1 MHKTRSRKGMVL
13 PLSLFAFVAV
23 LGLVATL
30 GGLNQG
36 VKTQIYRTNNHQLSF
51 LIAYSAF
58 SRVCA
63 KVHSFS
69 WPNRPFRNEPY
80 TETKVSFQGGH
91 YDLFVENTAGKNL
104 QADIYIRTHLAGISR
119 LYFWRIRVNEDL
131 LDVSN
136 NIIVEMYATADPE
149 DFPTFNGARVIAG
162 KVDNMLSKRAAN
174 QKKSDR
180 LTSELVQISDPAGIL
195 AKIGARVPE
204 DFQNDW
210 PISTSEQAMNN
221 KPPVSIAGIEP
232 QPAGEKPGAVGPGA
246 ASPNPASSQNPSSPS
261 DDSGSQNSSDNPSSS
276 QDTMT
281 GNNINSLAQQ
291 ILSSSEQMLTSSTS
305 AWSAVDAAGGL
316 SNTAAAQ
323 DHFEQAGLSQSET
336 MEALDDLISESKT
349 GIDEAPSPAAREAM
363 EEMVAQ
369 TVAAAMKNVM
379 AALAPATE
387 HHLTN
392 YAGYL
397 NTITTSEAA
406 EQVLADWQAGE
417 AGVQAD
423 LDKLSS
429 MKSSVS
435 GYSMPPEIRQ
445 TMEDAVAAAAARLAV
460 HKASVAAAEARVAEL
475 KALEAQASSLPD
487 PTADPTINP
496 PPVAPPETQTW

>member
-80 TETKVSFQGGH
+80 TETKVPYQGGH

-136 NIIVEMYATADPE
+136 SIIVEMYATSDPD
-149 DFPTFNGARVIAG
+149 DFPSVNGARVIAG
-162 KVDNMLSKRAAN
+162 KVENMLAQRAAN

-180 LTSELVQISDPAGIL
+180 LTSELVQISDPVSIL
-195 AKIGARVPE
+195 EKIGARVPE
-204 DFQNDW
+204 DFQKDW
-210 PISTSEQAMNN
+210 PVSPAEEAINN
-221 KPPVSIAGIEP
+221 KPPVTIAGIEP
-232 QPAGEKPGAVGPGA
+232 QPAGEKPGADGPG
-246 ASPNPASSQNPSSPS
+246 SSPS
-261 DDSGSQNSSDNPSSS
+261 SNPSGNTGSQDDSSTPSSS
-276 QDTMT
+276 QDSMA
-281 GNNINSLAQQ
+281 GNNINALSQQ
-291 ILSSSEQMLTSSTS
+291 ILSASEQMLNSSTS
-305 AWSAVDAAGGL
+305 AWNAVDAAGGH
-316 SNTAAAQ
+316 SDTTAAQ
-323 DHFEQAGLSQSET
+323 DHFEQAGISQAET
-336 MEALDDLISESKT
+336 MDALDDLISESKA

-387 HHLTN
+387 HHLNN

-397 NTITTSEAA
+397 NTITTAEAA
-406 EQVLADWQAGE
+406 EQVLADWKAGE
-417 AGVQAD
+417 VGIQSD

-435 GYSMPPEIRQ
+435 GYSMSPEIRQ
-445 TMEDAVAAAAARLAV
+445 TMEDAVAAAATRLAV
-460 HKASVAAAEARVAEL
+460 SKASIAAAEARIAEL
-475 KALEAQASSLPD
+475 KALEAQANSGSDL
-487 PTADPTINP
+487 TADPNADPTVNP
-496 PPVAPPETQTW
+496 PPVVPPETQTW

>member
-1 MHKTRSRKGMVL
+1 MRKASSRNGMVL
-13 PLSLFAFVAV
+13 PLSLFAIVAV

-63 KVHSFS
+63 KIHSFS

-91 YDLFVENTAGKNL
+91 YDLFVENTAGKDL

-136 NIIVEMYATADPE
+136 NIIVEMYATSDPD
-149 DFPTFNGARVIAG
+149 DFPTVNGARVIAG
-162 KVDNMLSKRAAN
+162 KVDNMLAKRAAN

-180 LTSELVQISDPAGIL
+180 LTSELIQISDPTGIL
-195 AKIGARVPE
+195 QKIGARIPE
-204 DFQNDW
+204 DFQKNW
-210 PISTSEQAMNN
+210 PISPAEETMLN
-221 KPPVSIAGIEP
+221 KPPVAIAGIEP

-246 ASPNPASSQNPSSPS
+246 SSNSSSSPS
-261 DDSGSQNSSDNPSSS
+261 SSGNNGSQDGSSTPPAS
-276 QDTMT
+276 QDSMA

-291 ILSSSEQMLTSSTS
+291 ILSSSEQMLTSSTN
-305 AWSAVDAAGGL
+305 AWNAVDIANGHSDAP
-316 SNTAAAQ
+316 AAQ
-323 DHFEQAGLSQSET
+323 GHFEQAGIAQAET
-336 MEALDDLISESKT
+336 FEALDDLIAESKS
-349 GIDEAPSPAAREAM
+349 GIEDAPSPAAREAM

-387 HHLTN
+387 HHLAN

-397 NTITTSEAA
+397 NTITTAEAA
-406 EQVLADWQAGE
+406 EQVVADWKAGE
-417 AGVQAD
+417 VGIKSD

-435 GYSMPPEIRQ
+435 GYSMSPEIRK
-445 TMEDAVAAAAARLAV
+445 TMEDAVAAAAVRLAV
-460 HKASVAAAEARVAEL
+460 SQAAVAAAEARVAEL
-475 KALEAQASSLPD
+475 KALEAQANATPD
-487 PTADPTINP
+487 PTADPTVDP
-496 PPVAPPETQTW
+496 APETEQETPTW